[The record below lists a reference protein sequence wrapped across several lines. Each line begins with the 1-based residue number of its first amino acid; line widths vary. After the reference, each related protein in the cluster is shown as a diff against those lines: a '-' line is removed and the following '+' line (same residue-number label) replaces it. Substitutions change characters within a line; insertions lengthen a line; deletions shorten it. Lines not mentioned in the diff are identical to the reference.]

1 MLGGHTMKLLFKEP
15 KPFSNPY
22 IAGIFLG
29 LTLLAS
35 FLILGAGLGA
45 SGGLARISAF
55 LEGLMFPAHVAAT
68 EYFGAWGKNPLNYY
82 LVFMLIGV
90 FIGGLFS
97 AIFSRRISIGVER
110 GNTGPLHLRLFFA
123 ASGGVLSGF
132 AARLAGGCTSGQ
144 ALSGS
149 ALLLSGS
156 IVFLVC
162 VFAGGFA
169 TAWLVR
175 RQWND

>member
-1 MLGGHTMKLLFKEP
+1 MKLLSKETMP
-15 KPFSNPY
+15 PTNPY

-35 FLILGAGLGA
+35 FLILGEGLGA

-55 LEGLMFPAHVAAT
+55 LEGRLFPAHTLAT
-68 EYFGAWGKNPLNYY
+68 EYFGSWGTTPLKNY
-82 LVFMLIGV
+82 LVFMLIGI

-97 AIFSRRISIGVER
+97 AILSRRIKPGVER
-110 GNTGPLHLRLFFA
+110 GKASPLHRRLIFA

-132 AARLAGGCTSGQ
+132 ASQLAGGRTSDL
-144 ALSGS
+144 ALSGG
-149 ALLLSGS
+149 AQLLSGS
-156 IVFLVC
+156 IVFLIC
-162 VFAGGFA
+162 VFAGGYA

>member
-1 MLGGHTMKLLFKEP
+1 MKLLSKEP
-15 KPFSNPY
+15 QPPTNPY

-29 LTLLAS
+29 LTLLSS

-55 LEGLMFPAHVAAT
+55 LEGLVFPAHTLAT
-68 EYFGAWGKNPLNYY
+68 EYFGAWGKNPLKYY
-82 LVFMLIGV
+82 LVFMLAGI
-90 FIGGLFS
+90 FIGGLVS
-97 AIFSRRISIGVER
+97 AVLSRRVSVGVER
-110 GNTGPLHLRLFFA
+110 GKTGPLLLRLLFA
-123 ASGGVLSGF
+123 AFGGILSGF

-144 ALSGS
+144 ALTGS

-169 TAWLVR
+169 TAWLFR

>member
-1 MLGGHTMKLLFKEP
+1 MKLISKEP
-15 KPFSNPY
+15 MAPTNPY
-22 IAGIFLG
+22 IAGVFLG

-55 LEGLMFPAHVAAT
+55 LEGLLFPAHTLAT

-90 FIGGLFS
+90 FIGGLVS
-97 AIFSRRISIGVER
+97 ATMSRRIKVEVER
-110 GNTGPLHLRLFFA
+110 GKTGPLHLRLFLA
-123 ASGGVLSGF
+123 ATGGILSGF
-132 AARLAGGCTSGQ
+132 ASRLAGGCTSGQ

-156 IVFLVC
+156 IVFLIC
-162 VFAGGFA
+162 VFAGGYA

>member
-1 MLGGHTMKLLFKEP
+1 MKLISRETLP
-15 KPFSNPY
+15 PTNPY

-55 LEGLMFPAHVAAT
+55 LEGLVFPSHTLAT
-68 EYFGAWGKNPLNYY
+68 EYFGAWGKHPLNYY
-82 LVFMLIGV
+82 LVFMLGGI
-90 FIGGLFS
+90 FIGGLVS
-97 AIFSRRISIGVER
+97 AMMSRRIQVGVER
-110 GNTGPLHLRLFFA
+110 GKSGPLPLRLFFA
-123 ASGGVLSGF
+123 ALGGILSGF
-132 AARLAGGCTSGQ
+132 ASRLAGGCTSGQ

-156 IVFLVC
+156 IVFLIC
-162 VFAGGFA
+162 VFAGGYA

>member
-1 MLGGHTMKLLFKEP
+1 MKLLSKETMP
-15 KPFSNPY
+15 PTNPY

-35 FLILGAGLGA
+35 FLILGEGLGA

-55 LEGLMFPAHVAAT
+55 LEGRLFPAHTLAT
-68 EYFGAWGKNPLNYY
+68 EYFGAWGITPLKNY
-82 LVFMLIGV
+82 LIFMLIGI

-97 AIFSRRISIGVER
+97 AILSRRIKPGVEC
-110 GNTGPLHLRLFFA
+110 GKASPLHLRLIFA

-132 AARLAGGCTSGQ
+132 ASQLAGGRMSDL
-144 ALSGS
+144 ALSGG
-149 ALLLSGS
+149 AQLLSGS
-156 IVFLVC
+156 IVFLIC
-162 VFAGGFA
+162 VFAGGYA

>member
-1 MLGGHTMKLLFKEP
+1 MKLIFKESQP
-15 KPFSNPY
+15 PTNPY

-35 FLILGAGLGA
+35 FLVLGAGLGA

-55 LEGLMFPAHVAAT
+55 VEGLVFPAHTLAS
-68 EYFGAWGKNPLNYY
+68 EYFGAYGKNPLKYY
-82 LVFMLIGV
+82 LVFMLAGA

-97 AIFSRRISIGVER
+97 AVLSRRIRIGVER
-110 GNTGPLHLRLFFA
+110 GKASPLRLRLFFA
-123 ASGGVLSGF
+123 ALGGVLSGF
-132 AARLAGGCTSGQ
+132 AGRLAGGCTSGQ
-144 ALSGS
+144 ALTGS

-156 IVFLVC
+156 IVFLIC
-162 VFAGGFA
+162 VFAGGYA
-169 TAWLVR
+169 TAWLAR